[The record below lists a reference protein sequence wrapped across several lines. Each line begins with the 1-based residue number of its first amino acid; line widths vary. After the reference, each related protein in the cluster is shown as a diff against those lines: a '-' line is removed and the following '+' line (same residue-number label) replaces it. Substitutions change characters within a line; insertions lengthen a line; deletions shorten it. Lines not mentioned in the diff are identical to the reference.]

1 MKNNINDCLN
11 YITRFSNKITA
22 IQVLLFFSISIY
34 FGLIDRRLL
43 RLFVGWLLKIRFID
57 NINDLKLK
65 ATICVALWSLLLLII
80 FKLLIALIGITVYLH
95 ERR

>member
-1 MKNNINDCLN
+1 MKNSINDCLN
-11 YITRFSNKITA
+11 YIARFSNKITA
-22 IQVLLFFSISIY
+22 IQLLLFFFIYIY

-43 RLFVGWLLKIRFID
+43 RLFVGWLLRIKFIG

-65 ATICVALWSLLLLII
+65 ATICVAIWSLLLLII

-95 ERR
+95 KRR

>member
-11 YITRFSNKITA
+11 YIARFSNKITA
-22 IQVLLFFSISIY
+22 IQLLLFFSISIY

-43 RLFVGWLLKIRFID
+43 RIFVGWLLRIKFID

-65 ATICVALWSLLLLII
+65 ATICVAIWSLLLLII
-80 FKLLIALIGITVYLH
+80 FKLLIALIGITVYLYK
-95 ERR
+95 RR

>member
-11 YITRFSNKITA
+11 YIARFSNKIMA
-22 IQVLLFFSISIY
+22 IQLLLFFSISIY

-43 RLFVGWLLKIRFID
+43 RIFVGWLLRIKFIG

-65 ATICVALWSLLLLII
+65 ATICVGIWGLLLLII
-80 FKLLIALIGITVYLH
+80 FKLLIVLIGMILYLF
-95 ERR
+95 RRQ

>member
-11 YITRFSNKITA
+11 YIARFSNKIMT
-22 IQVLLFFSISIY
+22 IQLFLFLFIYFY
-34 FGLIDRRLL
+34 FGLINRRLL
-43 RLFVGWLLKIRFID
+43 RLFVGWLLRIKFIG

-80 FKLLIALIGITVYLH
+80 FKLLIALIGITVYLYK
-95 ERR
+95 RR

>member
-11 YITRFSNKITA
+11 YIVRFSNKITA
-22 IQVLLFFSISIY
+22 IQLFLFFFIYFY
-34 FGLIDRRLL
+34 FGLIDMRI
-43 RLFVGWLLKIRFID
+43 FVGWLLRIKFIG

-65 ATICVALWSLLLLII
+65 ATICVAIWSLLLLII

-95 ERR
+95 KRR

>member
-1 MKNNINDCLN
+1 MFKL
-11 YITRFSNKITA
+11 YNKIFQQNNDNT
-22 IQVLLFFSISIY
+22 ITSVFFIYIY

-65 ATICVALWSLLLLII
+65 ATIRVAIWSLLLLII

-95 ERR
+95 KRR

>member
-22 IQVLLFFSISIY
+22 IQLLLVFFIYIY

-65 ATICVALWSLLLLII
+65 ATICVGIWSLLLLII
-80 FKLLIALIGITVYLH
+80 FKLLIVLIGMILYLF
-95 ERR
+95 RRQ

>member
-11 YITRFSNKITA
+11 YIVRFSNKITA
-22 IQVLLFFSISIY
+22 IQLFLFFFIYFY

-43 RLFVGWLLKIRFID
+43 RIFVGWLLRIKFIG

-65 ATICVALWSLLLLII
+65 ATICVGIWSLLLLII
-80 FKLLIALIGITVYLH
+80 FKLLITLIGITAYLH
-95 ERR
+95 KRR